1 MSIGSHTLPD
11 SKFAVHGDVSTPR
24 NILHFS
30 ANSSKLPTCYTSI
43 ECLDQLVSSSQIID
57 RWNSDR
63 QSLVQSLDP
72 SSHKSGTASETNKL
86 DVKEQFAGPDLK
98 GYSDDLSPKEHDKD
112 PKTALKL
119 GKWEP
124 WSHFLPKDRSCMCKL
139 GWGVKPYSQR
149 QVCAGCHLVTR
160 LVPKNKL
167 PESSM
172 FQIGVGK
179 YRGMILVV
187 RVLQKELNG
196 YIKTYTPSRIAT
208 LMLRK
213 LSLMVVCE
221 PTFTSNLS
229 NITYWE
235 TVSGVDQYI
244 ITSCIIQSLMKTE
257 NLPGPPI
264 FRWSYGCGSNTVL
277 IDENPS
283 LGVGTLKEIAQHSN
297 YVEQPRTPMAR
308 FTSVTPLSRA
318 VMRGIIYQLV
328 TVLNFLSK
336 YDFVH
341 GEPSLCNLGFENQP
355 CKFTYRGKSITSP
368 ITLIIVPSSQSS
380 ISVKRNDGTAYR
392 FYNAGKL
399 ETTEFKSNSLPI
411 EEMVPFLGFQSG
423 NICTEGDITNTFINP
438 CLPELAQSMVVGY
451 RIGSQ
456 NNVFAAYLRHLGIP
470 LFQSSFDLYMFLS
483 ALMSESVFYYAVFND
498 SEILDIWRELWHP
511 QEYNSVMESLA
522 EIRKREGQET
532 PSFTTLLNTLSK
544 FIFRC
549 DALENTW
556 RRLQKLE

>member
-1 MSIGSHTLPD
+1 MSSGSDFLVNN
-11 SKFAVHGDVSTPR
+11 KFAVHGDVSAPGNR
-24 NILHFS
+24 LYFS
-30 ANSSKLPTCYTSI
+30 ANSSKLSTCYTSI

-57 RWNSDR
+57 RWDTDR
-63 QSLVQSLDP
+63 QSLVQSLD
-72 SSHKSGTASETNKL
+72 SSNHKSGTALKTNKL
-86 DVKEQFAGPDLK
+86 ELKEPFAGPDLK
-98 GYSDDLSPKEHDKD
+98 GYSDNPSPRSYDKD
-112 PKTALKL
+112 PKIASDL

-124 WSHFLPKDRSCMCKL
+124 WSQIFPKDRNCMCKL

-160 LVPKNKL
+160 LVSKNKL

-179 YRGMILVV
+179 YRGSILMV
-187 RVLQKELNG
+187 RVLQKEFNG
-196 YIKTYTPSRIAT
+196 YVKTYTPSRIAA
-208 LMLRK
+208 LMLKK

-221 PTFTSNLS
+221 PSFNSNLKT
-229 NITYWE
+229 TYWE
-235 TVSGVDQYI
+235 TVSGIDQYVI
-244 ITSCIIQSLMKTE
+244 ISCIIQSLMKVE
-257 NLPGPPI
+257 NLPGAPI
-264 FRWSYGCGSNTVL
+264 FRWAYGCGSNTII
-277 IDENPS
+277 IDETPS
-283 LGVGTLKEIAQHSN
+283 LGVGSLKEIARDSN

-308 FTSVTPLSRA
+308 FTSVTPLSRS
-318 VMRGIIYQLV
+318 VVRGIIYQLV

-336 YDFVH
+336 YDFIH
-341 GEPSLCNLGFENQP
+341 GEPSLCSLGFSNQP
-355 CKFTYRGKSITSP
+355 CKFTHRGKSLSSP
-368 ITLIIVPSSQSS
+368 ITLIIVPSAQSS
-380 ISVKRNDGTAYR
+380 ISIQNNDGTNYR

-399 ETTEFKSNSLPI
+399 ETLEFKSNSLPI

-423 NICTEGDITNTFINP
+423 NICRESDSTNTFINP

-456 NNVFAAYLRHLGIP
+456 SDVFATYLRHIGIP

-483 ALMSESVFYYAVFND
+483 ALMSESVFYYTVCND
-498 SEILDIWRELWHP
+498 TEILNIWRELWHP
-511 QEYNSVMESLA
+511 KEYDDVMACLA
-522 EIRKREGQET
+522 EIRKNEGKET
-532 PSFTTLLNTLSK
+532 PSFTTLLHSLSK

>member
-1 MSIGSHTLPD
+1 MSSRSDFLAS
-11 SKFAVHGDVSTPR
+11 SKLTVQGGVSTPG
-24 NILHFS
+24 NILYS
-30 ANSSKLPTCYTSI
+30 WASSSKLSTCYTSI
-43 ECLDQLVSSSQIID
+43 ECLDHLVSSSQIID
-57 RWNSDR
+57 RWNADR
-63 QSLVQSLDP
+63 QSLVQSLD
-72 SSHKSGTASETNKL
+72 SSSYKSESAFETNKL
-86 DVKEQFAGPDLK
+86 ELKEQFAGPDLK
-98 GYSDDLSPKEHDKD
+98 GYSDNAPLKAYDKD
-112 PKTALKL
+112 PKTALNA

-124 WSHFLPKDRSCMCKL
+124 WSQFFPKDRNCMCKL

-167 PESSM
+167 PESSI

-179 YRGMILVV
+179 YRGTILVV

-196 YIKTYTPSRIAT
+196 YVQTYTPSRIAA
-208 LMLRK
+208 LMLKK

-221 PTFTSNLS
+221 PSFTSNLS
-229 NITYWE
+229 TTTYWE
-235 TVSGVDQYI
+235 TVSGIDQYI
-244 ITSCIIQSLMKTE
+244 IISCIIQSLMKGQ
-257 NLPGPPI
+257 NLPGHPI
-264 FRWSYGCGSNTVL
+264 FRWSYGCGSNTII
-277 IDENPS
+277 IDETPS
-283 LGVGTLKEIAQHSN
+283 LGVGSLKEIAQDST

-308 FTSVTPLSRA
+308 FTSVTPLSRD
-318 VMRGIIYQLV
+318 VIRGVIYQLV

-341 GEPSLCNLGFENQP
+341 GEPSLCNLGFSNQP
-355 CKFTYRGKSITSP
+355 CKFTHRGKTFSSP

-380 ISVKRNDGTAYR
+380 ISIERNDGSSYR
-392 FYNAGKL
+392 FYNAGKV
-399 ETTEFKSNSLPI
+399 ETLEFKSNSLPI

-423 NICTEGDITNTFINP
+423 NICTESDTTNTFINP

-456 NNVFAAYLRHLGIP
+456 NDVFATYLRHIGIP

-483 ALMSESVFYYAVFND
+483 ALMSESVFYYAVCND
-498 SEILDIWRELWHP
+498 TDILNIWRELWHP
-511 QEYNSVMESLA
+511 KEYDNVMACLA
-522 EIRKREGQET
+522 EIRKHEGKET
-532 PSFTTLLNTLSK
+532 PSFTTLLHSLSK

-556 RRLQKLE
+556 RRLQNLE